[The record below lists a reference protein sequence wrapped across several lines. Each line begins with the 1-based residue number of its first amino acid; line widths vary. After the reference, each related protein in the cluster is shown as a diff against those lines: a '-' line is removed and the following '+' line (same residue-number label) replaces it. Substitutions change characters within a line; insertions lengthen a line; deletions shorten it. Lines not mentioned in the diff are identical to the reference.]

1 MQGVYCP
8 VDVHWG
14 RLEASALGAYAACPA
29 WKKRKRTHWR
39 RHVPK
44 WTTYWKHVPKLDV
57 RKMTYQIRPTP
68 PSKLHC
74 NMELILAN
82 TELKTDNWTC
92 LVFTTDLCWF
102 SLAILHVISFW
113 SFLSS
118 CLVTSTSAHSVQY
131 LILCTVNIPAH
142 NHSTHKVS
150 VNDSDRSA
158 IYHNTVANL

>member
-1 MQGVYCP
+1 M
-8 VDVHWG
+8 HWA
-14 RLEASALGAYAACPA
+14 RLEASALGSLCCLPRMEETKEDTL
-29 WKKRKRTHWR
+29 KKTCTKMDDVLKTCTKIGRTEND
-39 RHVPK
+39 VPNQ
-44 WTTYWKHVPKLDV
+44 TY
-57 RKMTYQIRPTP
+57 